1 MQAMRH
7 MIANHGVAMP
17 ELAEVLA
24 MVNNTR
30 LDATAA
36 SLTSAPWRIAKLEG
50 LDATAAGMIGA
61 MHGTGRSSGAI
72 GNRLAGIRP
81 PYPRNEKRLASLLLS
96 RRISQKSGGMRNV

>member
-1 MQAMRH
+1 MQATGY
-7 MIANHGVAMP
+7 MIANH

-30 LDATAA
+30 LDATAT

-81 PYPRNEKRLASLLLS
+81 HVPPERKAARLFTPQPQDFSKIRGYA
-96 RRISQKSGGMRNV
+96 